1 MAHGKN
7 QRLRFKRRRNGQTD
21 YRRRMKLLRGDVL
34 RAVVRVS
41 NTQVTCQLVEFG
53 TGGDKIISS
62 VTGQNLVDNYKW
74 PADASKKSIPAT
86 YLVGMALAKK
96 AILSGH
102 KEAILDIG
110 LAASSSGSRVFAA
123 LKGMIDGGLEI
134 PHSDSVLPDEDR
146 INGTHIDES
155 LTKSVKATMKAI
167 KGAKK

>member
-1 MAHGKN
+1 
-7 QRLRFKRRRNGQTD
+7 
-21 YRRRMKLLRGDVL
+21 MKLLRGDVL